1 MFLCGAIIPMNNFGI
16 SWRLRISTTPVN
28 GSSTVFTVATPD
40 NLNNPANPI
49 GPNQNPWAWEPLQI
63 EFEVRQS
70 IGPAGA
76 IGGFWFADISI
87 YNLNGP
93 TTNILLTQGMGVQLE
108 AGFQLPGNFGTIFE
122 GTLFQATWERID
134 GITTKLTLHC
144 IVGIIET
151 TNNFISLNSAA
162 GLTQRQIIAR
172 MAAGAA
178 YPLDSDNVDLPDTF
192 TTSRGEVYFN
202 QPDKYFL
209 QTAIESQTN
218 FWISNMAV
226 NIRALVDA
234 TEVPVLQVSPE
245 TGLIGTPQQTQDGV
259 ELKIL
264 LNPNAL
270 LRTKV
275 QLSPNTTINQLVR
288 QQGTYP
294 TILDQK
300 GTYAIAAITHRGNSR
315 GNEWFSY
322 LTGITSIGSR
332 LGLQSND

>member
-1 MFLCGAIIPMNNFGI
+1 MPTANFGI
-16 SWRLRISTTPVN
+16 SWRLRVRTSPIA
-28 GSSTVFTVATPD
+28 GSQTVITVATPD
-40 NLNNPANPI
+40 NLNDPNNPSGA
-49 GPNQNPWAWEPLQI
+49 NQNPWAWEPLQI

-76 IGGFWFADISI
+76 IGGFWFADIAI
-87 YNLNGP
+87 YNLNDP

-108 AGFQLPGNFGTIFE
+108 AGFQAGIFGTIFE

-144 IVGIIET
+144 IVGIVET

-162 GLTQRQIIAR
+162 GLTQRQIVAR

-178 YPLDSDNVDLPDTF
+178 YRLDDSNVNLPDV
-192 TTSRGEVYFN
+192 TTNSRGEVYFN

-209 QTAIESQTN
+209 QVAIETQAN

-234 TEVPVLQVSPE
+234 ETVPVLQVSPE

-264 LNPNAL
+264 LNANAL

-275 QLSPNTTINQLVR
+275 QLSPNTAINQLVR
-288 QQGTYP
+288 QQGTFP

-300 GTYAIAAITHRGNSR
+300 GTYSIAAITHRGNSR
-315 GNEWFSY
+315 GNEWFTY

-332 LGLQSND
+332 LGLQTND

>member
-1 MFLCGAIIPMNNFGI
+1 MPIPNFGI
-16 SWRLRISTTPVN
+16 SWRLRIRTSPVA
-28 GSSTVFTVATPD
+28 GSKTVITVATPD
-40 NLNNPANPI
+40 NLNDPNNPTGA
-49 GPNQNPWAWEPLQI
+49 NQNPWAWEPLQI

-76 IGGFWFADISI
+76 IGGFWFADVSI
-87 YNLNGP
+87 YNLNDP
-93 TTNILLTQGMGVQLE
+93 TTNILLTQGMGVELE
-108 AGFQLPGNFGTIFE
+108 AGFQAGIFGKIFE

-144 IVGIIET
+144 IVGIVET

-162 GLTQRQIIAR
+162 GLTQRQIVAR

-178 YPLDSDNVDLPDTF
+178 YPLDSSNVNLPDTT

-209 QTAIESQTN
+209 QVAIETQAN

-226 NIRALVDA
+226 NIRALVDSE
-234 TEVPVLQVSPE
+234 TVPVLQVSPE

-275 QLSPNTTINQLVR
+275 QLSPNTAINQLVR
-288 QQGTYP
+288 QQGTFP

-300 GTYAIAAITHRGNSR
+300 GTYSIAAITHRGNSR
-315 GNEWFSY
+315 GNEWFTY
-322 LTGITSIGSR
+322 ITGITSIGSR
-332 LGLQSND
+332 LGLQTND

>member
-1 MFLCGAIIPMNNFGI
+1 MPTANFGI
-16 SWRLRISTTPVN
+16 SWRLRIRTSPVA
-28 GSSTVFTVATPD
+28 GSQTVITVATPD
-40 NLNNPANPI
+40 NVSDPNNPLGA
-49 GPNQNPWAWEPLQI
+49 NQNPWAWEPLQI

-87 YNLNGP
+87 YNLNDP

-108 AGFQLPGNFGTIFE
+108 AGFQAGIFGTIFE

-144 IVGIIET
+144 IVGIVET

-162 GLTQRQIIAR
+162 GLTQRQMVAR
-172 MAAGAA
+172 MAQGAA
-178 YPLDSDNVDLPDTF
+178 YPLDDSNVNLPDV
-192 TTSRGEVYFN
+192 TTNSRGEVYFN

-209 QTAIESQTN
+209 QVAIETQAN

-234 TEVPVLQVSPE
+234 ETVPVLQVSPE

-264 LNPNAL
+264 LNANAL

-275 QLSPNTTINQLVR
+275 QLSPNTAINQLVR
-288 QQGTYP
+288 QQGTFP

-300 GTYAIAAITHRGNSR
+300 GTYSIAAITHRGNSR
-315 GNEWFSY
+315 GNEWFTY

-332 LGLQSND
+332 LGLQTND